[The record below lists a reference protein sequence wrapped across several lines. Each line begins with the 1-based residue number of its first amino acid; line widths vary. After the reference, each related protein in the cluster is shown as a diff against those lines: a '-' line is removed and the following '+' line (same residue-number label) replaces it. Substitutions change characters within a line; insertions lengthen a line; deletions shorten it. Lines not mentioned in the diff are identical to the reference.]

1 MTIAD
6 AAEDRSPADAAA
18 DVRLSAGTVP
28 LEPRVYETL
37 PPEAISDQLRPVVEE
52 LGLVENCRQLAAEGW
67 TIVENAASEEFFD
80 RLRKAI
86 VATTEAAN
94 ATSLPQSKGRLLRE
108 DAVFAEA
115 ATNPSLMALAEFSVG
130 RGCLLGSLI
139 GTVRNAGDPSS
150 PPHADQDMIPAPFP
164 AHNFMLTAC
173 WVCDDFTKEG
183 GATLIVP
190 GTGRFHRHP
199 TEAESAD
206 LSRAIAA
213 ECPAGSVVLWD
224 GNIWH
229 GNWPRSIP
237 GQRVVLHATYYR
249 LLMRPA
255 DDYSDIAD
263 RLVASYGPPM
273 SQLLGLDDFFYKK
286 YFDYEKDFPIF
297 QRTVNNAKR

>member
-1 MTIAD
+1 MTIEGT
-6 AAEDRSPADAAA
+6 AEDLAQSDTAA
-18 DVRLSAGTVP
+18 DLQWSEGTVP
-28 LEPRVYETL
+28 LEAPVHETV

-67 TIVENAASEEFFD
+67 TIVENAASPEFFD

-94 ATSLPQSKGRLLRE
+94 SRSKGRLLRE
-108 DAVFAEA
+108 DAVSAEA
-115 ATNPSLMALAEFSVG
+115 ALNPSVMALAEFSVG

-139 GTVRNAGDPSS
+139 GTVRNPGDPSS
-150 PPHADQDMIPAPFP
+150 RPHSDQAMIPAPFP

-173 WVCDDFTKEG
+173 WACDDFTKEG

-190 GTGRFHRHP
+190 GTGRFRRHP
-199 TEAESAD
+199 NEAESAD

-213 ECPAGSVVLWD
+213 ECPSGSIVLWD

-249 LLMRPA
+249 LLMRSA

-263 RLVASYGPPM
+263 RLVATYGPPM
-273 SQLLGLDDFFYKK
+273 SQLLGLDDFLYKK
-286 YFDYEKDFPIF
+286 YFDYEKDFAIF

>member
-1 MTIAD
+1 MTIED
-6 AAEDRSPADAAA
+6 AAEELAGADAQSPEGAKA
-18 DVRLSAGTVP
+18 VP
-28 LEPRVYETL
+28 LEPRVYETV
-37 PPEAISDQLRPVVEE
+37 PPETISDQLRPVVDE

-94 ATSLPQSKGRLLRE
+94 ATSLAQSKGRLLRE

-190 GTGRFHRHP
+190 GSGRFHRHP

-286 YFDYEKDFPIF
+286 YFDYEKDFAIF